1 MITWIGAVNEVAD
14 LIFSVLVIWTIFRNE
29 KMYQL
34 STKVFFLAYA
44 GYLVGR
50 GFITLSEPVTVT
62 ETIRCILN
70 VAILVPLTVCTM
82 RVLNLGDPFRL
93 GLLVED
99 LKKKLKEKEQL
110 EIKMTQEDFNW
121 KEQAELRE
129 RVALLDRT
137 VSKLESRLE
146 NLLKQNRH
154 I

>member
-1 MITWIGAVNEVAD
+1 M
-14 LIFSVLVIWTIFRNE
+14 
-29 KMYQL
+29 
-34 STKVFFLAYA
+34 
-44 GYLVGR
+44 
-50 GFITLSEPVTVT
+50 
-62 ETIRCILN
+62 
-70 VAILVPLTVCTM
+70 
-82 RVLNLGDPFRL
+82 
-93 GLLVED
+93 ED